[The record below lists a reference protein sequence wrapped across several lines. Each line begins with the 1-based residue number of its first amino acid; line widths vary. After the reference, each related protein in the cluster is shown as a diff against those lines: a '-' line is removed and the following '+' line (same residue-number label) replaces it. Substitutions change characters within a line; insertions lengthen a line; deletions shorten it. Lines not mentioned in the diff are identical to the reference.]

1 MDLIAALRT
10 FLRVAETG
18 SFSAVAAERGLTQP
32 AVSRQV
38 SALEDHLGTRLVQR
52 STQAVTL
59 TEEGRELLVAAQQ
72 LVDSAE
78 ALRQM
83 TASRRGKPMGR
94 VRLAVPVPLGLYLS
108 DKIGRLLTR
117 YEELSVDLVLRDGVS
132 NLIEEGLDLE
142 VRIGPIEDAAL
153 IARCIGWTT
162 AHLVAAPSYLEGRCP
177 PAHPRDLERHDCIVY
192 HRWGRDD
199 VWWFSAPAGDPGAEI
214 AVSVRGRFRANNA
227 AAVQRAALDGRGIA
241 LLSHLLV
248 SEDIEKGRLRQL
260 LPEYPSRRFPLYVA
274 YPSRRGLP
282 PRTRAVIDYLA
293 ELLGE
298 DPAMTPA
305 GAVVSAR

>member
-1 MDLIAALRT
+1 MDLIAA

-18 SFSAVAAERGLTQP
+18 SFSAVAAERGVTQP

-108 DKIGRLLTR
+108 DKIGRLLTQ

-132 NLIEEGLDLE
+132 DLIEEGLDLE
-142 VRIGPIEDAAL
+142 VRIGPS
-153 IARCIGWTT
+153 RT
-162 AHLVAAPSYLEGRCP
+162 
-177 PAHPRDLERHDCIVY
+177 PR
-192 HRWGRDD
+192 
-199 VWWFSAPAGDPGAEI
+199 
-214 AVSVRGRFRANNA
+214 
-227 AAVQRAALDGRGIA
+227 
-241 LLSHLLV
+241 
-248 SEDIEKGRLRQL
+248 
-260 LPEYPSRRFPLYVA
+260 
-274 YPSRRGLP
+274 
-282 PRTRAVIDYLA
+282 
-293 ELLGE
+293 
-298 DPAMTPA
+298 
-305 GAVVSAR
+305 

>member
-1 MDLIAALRT
+1 LKD
-10 FLRVAETG
+10 
-18 SFSAVAAERGLTQP
+18 
-32 AVSRQV
+32 
-38 SALEDHLGTRLVQR
+38 
-52 STQAVTL
+52 
-59 TEEGRELLVAAQQ
+59 
-72 LVDSAE
+72 
-78 ALRQM
+78 
-83 TASRRGKPMGR
+83 
-94 VRLAVPVPLGLYLS
+94 AVPPA
-108 DKIGRLLTR
+108 RL
-117 YEELSVDLVLRDGVS
+117 
-132 NLIEEGLDLE
+132 
-142 VRIGPIEDAAL
+142 
-153 IARCIGWTT
+153 
-162 AHLVAAPSYLEGRCP
+162 
-177 PAHPRDLERHDCIVY
+177 RDLERHDCIVY

-248 SEDIEKGRLRQL
+248 SEDIEKGRLRRL

-282 PRTRAVIDYLA
+282 PRTRAVIEYLA

-305 GAVVSAR
+305 DPVLSAR